1 MATFSDDDVRAQIAA
16 CKRLFT
22 EHFGGQCSH
31 VVSAPGRVNLIG
43 EHTGAGRPARGPPV
57 APCARTSHQ
66 VRAWCADYN
75 EGFVMPFCIQRC
87 TVLAARKIS
96 GTTCRVV
103 SVNEGP
109 GSVTEFPGDASLAPC
124 ADWTNYMRGVVA
136 QYLPSL
142 PGGSCA
148 FEAAVLSTVPL
159 GGGLSSSAS
168 LEVATATLLESMYGL
183 QVDPKEKA
191 LRCQKCEHTYCD
203 TPCGIMDQ
211 MISACGN

>member
-43 EHTGAGRPARGPPV
+43 EHTGAGRPGRGPPV

-87 TVLAARKIS
+87 TVLAARNIS

-103 SVNEGP
+103 SVNEG
-109 GSVTEFPGDASLAPC
+109 
-124 ADWTNYMRGVVA
+124 
-136 QYLPSL
+136 
-142 PGGSCA
+142 
-148 FEAAVLSTVPL
+148 
-159 GGGLSSSAS
+159 
-168 LEVATATLLESMYGL
+168 
-183 QVDPKEKA
+183 
-191 LRCQKCEHTYCD
+191 
-203 TPCGIMDQ
+203 
-211 MISACGN
+211 